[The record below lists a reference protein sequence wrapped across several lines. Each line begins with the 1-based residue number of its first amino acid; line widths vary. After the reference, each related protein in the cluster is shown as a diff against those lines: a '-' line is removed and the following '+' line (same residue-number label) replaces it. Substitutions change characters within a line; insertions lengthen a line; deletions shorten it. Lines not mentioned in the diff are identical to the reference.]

1 MVVNCYQRNTQ
12 EVFLVESHI
21 VDLDL
26 GIRSVGSRVIHGYRD
41 LFLVPYVGSTKNTP
55 WCYSSI

>member
-41 LFLVPYVGSTKNTP
+41 LFLVPYVGL
-55 WCYSSI
+55 Y